1 MNFFKCLI
9 CKIVNTIRGIKYD
22 VEIPQPIELSGT
34 ITCDGATA
42 AVDFPQPLEIS
53 GTINT
58 ENKYAKELAEQ
69 LATTSSYTELV
80 LSNGEQFQKVADLK
94 ISGEL
99 AFFSSQGQQIIVPVC
114 NIEYVVQ

>member
-1 MNFFKCLI
+1 MNCFKCLV

-34 ITCDGATA
+34 ITCDGASA
-42 AVDFPQPLEIS
+42 AVEFPQPLEIT

-58 ENKYAKELAEQ
+58 ENECTKELAEQ
-69 LATTSSYTELV
+69 LSTTSSYTELV
-80 LSNGEQFQKVADLK
+80 LSNGEQFQKVTDLK

-99 AFFSSQGQQIIVPVC
+99 EFFSSHRKQIIVPVC